1 MEEKIS
7 DLQGKLDE
15 PSKRY
20 EAYVTALAAWTATKQ
35 EIIGDQE
42 SPATIEYYKGLL
54 KEIDQVPNAL
64 ANLSR
69 QRVEKVEEIYKS
81 KSHMAELYAEL
92 YKPVKELIEKHELA
106 RDKLQL
112 AFQVSI
118 VETGF
123 TDRFLNKIN
132 QGARG
137 SFNGREEGR
146 QAVNRIR
153 EKFNFNSAPGTLD
166 FLKELMDHLTHDRRV
181 GGTGKE
187 VRVGDQL
194 LRGESIV
201 ELYDFIFGLDYL
213 TPRYAL
219 RMGDKELGQLSPG
232 EKGSLLLIF
241 FLLVDNSDIPLI
253 VDQPE
258 ENLDNET
265 VFHLL
270 VPCIKEAKQRRQI
283 IIVTHNP
290 NLAVVCDAEQVIHA
304 HESRK
309 GPKRIIYTSGSIE
322 NPDINRKILDVL
334 EGTRPAFENRES
346 KYLS

>member
-1 MEEKIS
+1 
-7 DLQGKLDE
+7 
-15 PSKRY
+15 
-20 EAYVTALAAWTATKQ
+20 
-35 EIIGDQE
+35 
-42 SPATIEYYKGLL
+42 
-54 KEIDQVPNAL
+54 
-64 ANLSR
+64 
-69 QRVEKVEEIYKS
+69 
-81 KSHMAELYAEL
+81 
-92 YKPVKELIEKHELA
+92 
-106 RDKLQL
+106 
-112 AFQVSI
+112 
-118 VETGF
+118 
-123 TDRFLNKIN
+123 
-132 QGARG
+132 
-137 SFNGREEGR
+137 
-146 QAVNRIR
+146 
-153 EKFNFNSAPGTLD
+153 
-166 FLKELMDHLTHDRRV
+166 MDHLTHDRRV